1 MPKVGMKEFSYSP
14 AGKKA
19 ASAYAKKTGKSV
31 KGKGKGKG
39 MSKGMPKGMV
49 KVKKA
54 M

>member
-1 MPKVGMKEFSYSP
+1 MPKVGMKEFSYTP

-19 ASAYAKKTGKSV
+19 AAAYAKKTGKSV
-31 KGKGKGKG
+31 KGKGKG

>member
-1 MPKVGMKEFSYSP
+1 MPKVGTKEFSYSP

-19 ASAYAKKTGKSV
+19 AAAYAKKTGKSV
-31 KGKGKGKG
+31 KGKGKG

>member
-1 MPKVGMKEFSYSP
+1 MPKVGMKEFSYTP

-19 ASAYAKKTGKSV
+19 AAAYAKKTGKSV
-31 KGKGKGKG
+31 KGKGKG

-49 KVKKA
+49 NVKKA

>member
-1 MPKVGMKEFSYSP
+1 MPKVGMKEFSYTP

-19 ASAYAKKTGKSV
+19 AAAYAKKTGKSV
-31 KGKGKGKG
+31 KGKGKG

-54 M
+54 I

>member
-1 MPKVGMKEFSYSP
+1 MKEFSYSP

-19 ASAYAKKTGKSV
+19 AAAYAKKTGKSV
-31 KGKGKGKG
+31 KGKGKG

>member
-1 MPKVGMKEFSYSP
+1 MPKVGKKEFSYTP

-19 ASAYAKKTGKSV
+19 AAAYAKKTGKSV
-31 KGKGKGKG
+31 KGKG

>member
-1 MPKVGMKEFSYSP
+1 MPKVGMKEFSYTP

-19 ASAYAKKTGKSV
+19 AAAYAKKTGKSV
-31 KGKGKGKG
+31 KGKGKGL
-39 MSKGMPKGMV
+39 SKGMPKGMV

>member
-19 ASAYAKKTGKSV
+19 AAAYAKKTGKSV
-31 KGKGKGKG
+31 KGKVKG
-39 MSKGMPKGMV
+39 MSKGMPKGML

>member
-1 MPKVGMKEFSYSP
+1 MPKVGMKEFSYTP

-19 ASAYAKKTGKSV
+19 AAGYAKKTGKSV
-31 KGKGKGKG
+31 KGKGKG

>member
-19 ASAYAKKTGKSV
+19 AAAYAKKTGKSV
-31 KGKGKGKG
+31 KGKGKG